1 MKKVLFVV
9 SVAVLLMGCNKS
21 EQDAGSPG
29 KADSVYGGTTGGT
42 LSTNAPGSLP
52 GQTNVTGSPK
62 GATGGNTP
70 GGAPKS
76 PTP

>member
-1 MKKVLFVV
+1 MKKVLFAV
-9 SVAVLLMGCNKS
+9 SMAVLLAGCNKS
-21 EQDAGSPG
+21 EQDAGAPG

-42 LSTNAPGSLP
+42 LSTNPPGSSP
-52 GQTNVTGSPK
+52 GQTNTPGNPA

-76 PTP
+76 ATP